1 MNKTL
6 LMAGVASLIAFNANA
21 VDFKPYIG
29 ADIGY
34 SHVELNEPFNLFDD
48 NFVLGS
54 INIGSKITKNFGVEA
69 STQNSAKNESYGVDL
84 SYNGYGL
91 DVFGYLPVNNNVEL
105 FASAGVGFYKFEM
118 EGYGYS
124 DNEDKTAFRV
134 GAGAQYNFD
143 DNWAIRGM
151 LRHIFVDSYAVDT
164 LTELSAGIKYNF

>member
-29 ADIGY
+29 ADI
-34 SHVELNEPFNLFDD
+34 
-48 NFVLGS
+48 
-54 INIGSKITKNFGVEA
+54 
-69 STQNSAKNESYGVDL
+69 
-84 SYNGYGL
+84 
-91 DVFGYLPVNNNVEL
+91 
-105 FASAGVGFYKFEM
+105 
-118 EGYGYS
+118 GYS